1 MVSCLIL
8 TTPSSHFMA
17 PILVHLL
24 SFYNVGLDM
33 VISNKMANGDAPL
46 PMWQIIMQYLTNL
59 GPMLITLFT
68 VWQIV
73 DRVAKYLS
81 IKQEAKLKLLIK
93 ETVQPDTDK
102 LQSSIDRLEETIG
115 QLTESVNKLKYG
127 K

>member
-1 MVSCLIL
+1 
-8 TTPSSHFMA
+8 
-17 PILVHLL
+17 
-24 SFYNVGLDM
+24 M